1 MEIVKWLRYQFAKF
15 IRWEYAWLFLVLAAI
30 LAMHFSIINSPNEPL
45 FDEKYYVQDARD
57 ILDRHAVTR
66 WEHPP
71 LGQLLIT
78 SGVFVF
84 GDNQLGWR
92 FLSVI
97 FGVLSIVLFYLIC
110 RRLGMS
116 KRTSYFATFI
126 LGFENMNFLQAS
138 VAMLDVYTVTFM
150 LAAFWFYLRGNY
162 LLTGIMICLS
172 TLAKLSGAMTLPI
185 IAMHWLILRRDRP
198 VQFSA
203 SLILPILLFFE
214 LLPLL
219 DFIVT
224 GHFVD
229 PVARIYYLV
238 VQTSK
243 VTYSYATHP
252 YAFRPWDWL
261 IWPLVMPYWYK
272 PYYTA
277 AISFTVWALIL
288 PSVVYMIVRALKGN
302 EAGVF
307 GLMWFIST
315 YLTLTLFSLIG
326 DRITYLF
333 YFYPTVGAIC
343 IGIALGLSK
352 LIDFDETRKSWIKW
366 IAILGV
372 SAFFILH
379 IGAFVILSP
388 IFAQQTTLIPSLN
401 AP

>member
-1 MEIVKWLRYQFAKF
+1 
-15 IRWEYAWLFLVLAAI
+15 
-30 LAMHFSIINSPNEPL
+30 
-45 FDEKYYVQDARD
+45 
-57 ILDRHAVTR
+57 
-66 WEHPP
+66 
-71 LGQLLIT
+71 
-78 SGVFVF
+78 
-84 GDNQLGWR
+84 
-92 FLSVI
+92 
-97 FGVLSIVLFYLIC
+97 
-110 RRLGMS
+110 
-116 KRTSYFATFI
+116 
-126 LGFENMNFLQAS
+126 
-138 VAMLDVYTVTFM
+138 
-150 LAAFWFYLRGNY
+150 
-162 LLTGIMICLS
+162 
-172 TLAKLSGAMTLPI
+172 
-185 IAMHWLILRRDRP
+185 
-198 VQFSA
+198 
-203 SLILPILLFFE
+203 
-214 LLPLL
+214 
-219 DFIVT
+219 
-224 GHFVD
+224 
-229 PVARIYYLV
+229 
-238 VQTSK
+238 
-243 VTYSYATHP
+243 
-252 YAFRPWDWL
+252 
-261 IWPLVMPYWYK
+261 MPYWYK